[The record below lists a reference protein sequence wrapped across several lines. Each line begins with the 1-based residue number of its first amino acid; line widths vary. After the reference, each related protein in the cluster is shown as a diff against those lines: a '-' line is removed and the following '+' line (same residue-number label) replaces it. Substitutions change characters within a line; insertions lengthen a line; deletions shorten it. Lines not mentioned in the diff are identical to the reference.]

1 MSTAATS
8 ETKSAYFAWGPFI
21 WVAGLHVGAVFAYSP
36 AYFVWHAPV
45 ICVFLMWLTGGIGIC
60 LTYHRLLTHR
70 SFAIR
75 PRWLEYV
82 LTALGCC
89 ASQGGAVGWVA
100 DHRKHHALADLE
112 EDVHSPKRG
121 FAWAYAVWWMTPEVT
136 ASRHTTAYCQKWA
149 PDLERDPVHRVLE
162 RIQIVFPLLMFAGLY
177 AVGGLPW
184 LIWGGFVRS
193 VLVLHTTFL
202 VNSATHVWGY
212 RTYATRDHSTN
223 LWWVAL
229 LTFGEGWHNNHHAF
243 PTSARQGLKWWELD
257 LTYAVIRFLAAL
269 GLVHN
274 VKLPAALQSGPAG
287 STEQPGHRGT

>member
-1 MSTAATS
+1 MSTDVTS
-8 ETKSAYFAWGPFI
+8 GTKSAYFAWGPII
-21 WVAGLHVGAVFAYSP
+21 WVAGLHVGAVLAFSP
-36 AYFVWHAPV
+36 AYFTWQAPIV
-45 ICVFLMWLTGGIGIC
+45 CLFLMWLTGGIGIC

-75 PRWLEYV
+75 PQWLEYL

-136 ASRHTTAYCQKWA
+136 ASRHTAAYCQKWA

-257 LTYAVIRFLAAL
+257 LTYAVIRAMSAL
-269 GLVHN
+269 GLVHS
-274 VKLPAALQSGPAG
+274 VKLPAALQAGPAG
-287 STEQPGHRGT
+287 STEQSGECGA